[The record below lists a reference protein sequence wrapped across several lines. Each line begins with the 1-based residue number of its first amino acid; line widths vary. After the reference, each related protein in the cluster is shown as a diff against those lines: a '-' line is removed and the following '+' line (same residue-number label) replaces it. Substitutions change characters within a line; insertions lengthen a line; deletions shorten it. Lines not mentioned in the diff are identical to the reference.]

1 MERSIV
7 ECSSGAYYSTIWV
20 PLVSFKALRLGNTR
34 VQPCPIHHKW
44 EKTWLVAPDTLEPEV
59 LAKARA
65 TRDSRIP

>member
-7 ECSSGAYYSTIWV
+7 ECSGGAYYSTIWV
-20 PLVSFKALRLGNTR
+20 PSVSFKAIRLGSTR
-34 VQPCPIHHKW
+34 VQRCPIHHKW